1 MALAPAP
8 LEASSDDIEVTGGEM
23 ETTVWRGEGVEV
35 LGSGENP
42 RELRDLK
49 AGEAQKAKS
58 V

>member
-1 MALAPAP
+1 M
-8 LEASSDDIEVTGGEM
+8 GGAEG
-23 ETTVWRGEGVEV
+23 TARRRGRVKA

-49 AGEAQKAKS
+49 DDEAWKAEL

>member
-1 MALAPAP
+1 MG
-8 LEASSDDIEVTGGEM
+8 EAEGTAR
-23 ETTVWRGEGVEV
+23 RGEREKA

-49 AGEAQKAKS
+49 DGEAWKVES

>member
-1 MALAPAP
+1 MG
-8 LEASSDDIEVTGGEM
+8 EAEATAR
-23 ETTVWRGEGVEV
+23 RGERVKA

-49 AGEAQKAKS
+49 NNEAWKVES

>member
-1 MALAPAP
+1 M
-8 LEASSDDIEVTGGEM
+8 EASSDDIGVEGGEV
-23 ETTVWRGEGVEV
+23 EATVWRGKGVEA

-49 AGEAQKAKS
+49 DGEARKAEP